1 MNVSEGGAVF
11 ILNTQLVVGETVLEQ
26 LGIKSEHSFALFPN
40 MNKSSAHEWTTREQ
54 QSLIISFLLF
64 TKRYL
69 LTKEHTIQ

>member
-40 MNKSSAHEWTTREQ
+40 MNKSSAHE
-54 QSLIISFLLF
+54 
-64 TKRYL
+64 
-69 LTKEHTIQ
+69 